1 MNSISPL
8 SITTHLYA
16 VELEHELKNRRHQ
29 AQAHG
34 YIHEDDLI
42 HAARSRP
49 SLFTWPVLRR
59 RKSERA
65 HQSEHERQ
73 KSPRF
78 SGAA

>member
-8 SITTHLYA
+8 AITTHLYA

-34 YIHEDDLI
+34 YIHE
-42 HAARSRP
+42 ARSRP

-65 HQSEHERQ
+65 HQSERERQ